1 MELALSLMFA
11 ARALPVRV
19 SLPSVPPR
27 ARAPAPTPHHH
38 CASGRRI
45 TTCASIH
52 MPRLSTLMA
61 AVMVVA
67 VSALRSPAVPIIR
80 SRARAPHPAMAEE
93 KYSPTTRPL
102 AFWKTSANV
111 RDNPVAI
118 GVGVLAVFSQLNFV
132 LLFVLTKLGLVTLPP
147 LNAFTAI
154 TNAAMEERVQAGT
167 LDKMVATGWANRF
180 NFDLIKQFYARRLCH
195 AATCPLHARSGRAPG
210 PRAFGRSTVADAHR
224 AAQQLG
230 SALVPAT
237 SPTSRLAKTTLTLRV
252 AR

>member
-1 MELALSLMFA
+1 MELAWSLMFA
-11 ARALPVRV
+11 PVLRMRPHF
-19 SLPSVPPR
+19 SFPSIPPGGR
-27 ARAPAPTPHHH
+27 PFGDACITA
-38 CASGRRI
+38 CASRQ
-45 TTCASIH
+45 
-52 MPRLSTLMA
+52 MPRLSTFMA

-67 VSALRSPAVPIIR
+67 VSALRSPALPTIR

-93 KYSPTTRPL
+93 QYSPTTRPL

-195 AATCPLHARSGRAPG
+195 AATVHCMPALAASHGPG
-210 PRAFGRSTVADAHR
+210 LS
-224 AAQQLG
+224 AAL
-230 SALVPAT
+230 L
-237 SPTSRLAKTTLTLRV
+237 
-252 AR
+252 

>member
-1 MELALSLMFA
+1 
-11 ARALPVRV
+11 
-19 SLPSVPPR
+19 
-27 ARAPAPTPHHH
+27 
-38 CASGRRI
+38 
-45 TTCASIH
+45 
-52 MPRLSTLMA
+52 
-61 AVMVVA
+61 
-67 VSALRSPAVPIIR
+67 
-80 SRARAPHPAMAEE
+80 MAEE

-195 AATCPLHARSGRAPG
+195 AATVPCMPALAAPHAW
-210 PRAFGRSTVADAHR
+210 PRAFGRSTVAHAHR

-230 SALVPAT
+230 SAPVPAT

-252 AR
+252 EPGIGRSG

>member
-1 MELALSLMFA
+1 
-11 ARALPVRV
+11 
-19 SLPSVPPR
+19 
-27 ARAPAPTPHHH
+27 
-38 CASGRRI
+38 
-45 TTCASIH
+45 
-52 MPRLSTLMA
+52 
-61 AVMVVA
+61 
-67 VSALRSPAVPIIR
+67 
-80 SRARAPHPAMAEE
+80 MAEE

-195 AATCPLHARSGRAPG
+195 AATVHCMPALAAPHG
-210 PRAFGRSTVADAHR
+210 PGLSAALLWRTRTGQPNSLAAPRCLPRARLPDSLKRLRPCALSQASGAPDDFVLKYCMDKMEPEHFNWCL
-224 AAQQLG
+224 AAKEVVTGWEGGL
-230 SALVPAT
+230 
-237 SPTSRLAKTTLTLRV
+237 
-252 AR
+252 

>member
-1 MELALSLMFA
+1 MVAH
-11 ARALPVRV
+11 V
-19 SLPSVPPR
+19 R
-27 ARAPAPTPHHH
+27 ARVRYPSAFPSRPSRQEGADPLATAHRH
-38 CASGRRI
+38 CASRQ
-45 TTCASIH
+45 
-52 MPRLSTLMA
+52 MPRLFMFMA

-67 VSALRSPAVPIIR
+67 VSALRSPEVPIIR

-154 TNAAMEERVQAGT
+154 TNAAMEKRVQAGT

-195 AATCPLHARSGRAPG
+195 AATVHCMPALAAPHG
-210 PRAFGRSTVADAHR
+210 PGLS
-224 AAQQLG
+224 AAL
-230 SALVPAT
+230 L
-237 SPTSRLAKTTLTLRV
+237 
-252 AR
+252 

>member
-1 MELALSLMFA
+1 
-11 ARALPVRV
+11 
-19 SLPSVPPR
+19 
-27 ARAPAPTPHHH
+27 
-38 CASGRRI
+38 
-45 TTCASIH
+45 
-52 MPRLSTLMA
+52 
-61 AVMVVA
+61 MVVA
-67 VSALRSPAVPIIR
+67 VGALRSPAVPMLRSPALPTIR

-93 KYSPTTRPL
+93 QYSPTTRPL

-195 AATCPLHARSGRAPG
+195 AATVHCMPALAAPHG
-210 PRAFGRSTVADAHR
+210 PGLS
-224 AAQQLG
+224 AAL
-230 SALVPAT
+230 L
-237 SPTSRLAKTTLTLRV
+237 
-252 AR
+252 

>member
-1 MELALSLMFA
+1 MELAWSLMFA
-11 ARALPVRV
+11 PVLRMRPHF
-19 SLPSVPPR
+19 SFPSIPPGGR
-27 ARAPAPTPHHH
+27 PFGDACITA
-38 CASGRRI
+38 CASRQ
-45 TTCASIH
+45 
-52 MPRLSTLMA
+52 MPRLSTFMA

-67 VSALRSPAVPIIR
+67 VSALRSPAVPMLRSPALPTIR

-93 KYSPTTRPL
+93 QYSPTTRPL

-195 AATCPLHARSGRAPG
+195 AATVHCMPALAAPHG
-210 PRAFGRSTVADAHR
+210 PGLS
-224 AAQQLG
+224 AAL
-230 SALVPAT
+230 L
-237 SPTSRLAKTTLTLRV
+237 
-252 AR
+252 

>member
-1 MELALSLMFA
+1 MVELAWSLMFA
-11 ARALPVRV
+11 PVLRMRPHF
-19 SLPSVPPR
+19 SFPSIPPGGR
-27 ARAPAPTPHHH
+27 PFGDACITA
-38 CASGRRI
+38 CASRQ
-45 TTCASIH
+45 
-52 MPRLSTLMA
+52 MPRLSTFMA

-195 AATCPLHARSGRAPG
+195 AATVHCMPALAASHGPG
-210 PRAFGRSTVADAHR
+210 LS
-224 AAQQLG
+224 AAL
-230 SALVPAT
+230 L
-237 SPTSRLAKTTLTLRV
+237 
-252 AR
+252 

>member
-1 MELALSLMFA
+1 M
-11 ARALPVRV
+11 
-19 SLPSVPPR
+19 
-27 ARAPAPTPHHH
+27 
-38 CASGRRI
+38 
-45 TTCASIH
+45 
-52 MPRLSTLMA
+52 
-61 AVMVVA
+61 A

-195 AATCPLHARSGRAPG
+195 AATVHCMPALAAPHAW
-210 PRAFGRSTVADAHR
+210 PRAFGRSTVAHAHR

-230 SALVPAT
+230 SAPVPAT